1 MPEEAG
7 GKNVEI
13 HNIPDLFSNKLRL
26 AAMVSLVSGEKSFQE
41 LKKITNASDGNLGA
55 QLLKLENE
63 KYIESAKSFVNRKP
77 RTTYK
82 ITELGKAMLNEYVDL
97 LERAIHGNEEN
108 GNVEDN
114 Y

>member
-1 MPEEAG
+1 M
-7 GKNVEI
+7 EI

-41 LKKITNASDGNLGA
+41 LK
-55 QLLKLENE
+55 LENE

-82 ITELGKAMLNEYVDL
+82 ITELGQAMLKEYVDL
-97 LERAIHGNEEN
+97 LERAIHGNEES

>member
-1 MPEEAG
+1 M
-7 GKNVEI
+7 EI

-41 LKKITNASDGNLGA
+41 LKKVTNASDGNLGA

-63 KYIESAKSFVNRKP
+63 KYIESTKSFVNRKP
-77 RTTYK
+77 RTTYR
-82 ITELGKAMLNEYVDL
+82 ITEFGKAMLNEYVDL
-97 LERAIHGNEEN
+97 LDRVIHGTGED

-114 Y
+114 HEEHG

>member
-1 MPEEAG
+1 M
-7 GKNVEI
+7 EI

-26 AAMVSLVSGEKSFQE
+26 AAMVSLISGEKSFQE

-63 KYIESAKSFVNRKP
+63 KYIESTKSFLNRKP

-82 ITELGKAMLNEYVDL
+82 ITKLGTKMLNEYVDL
-97 LERAIHGNEEN
+97 LERIIHKTEEN
-108 GNVEDN
+108 SNVEDN
-114 Y
+114 H

>member
-1 MPEEAG
+1 MN
-7 GKNVEI
+7 KNMKTYKSLIEYMLSLI
-13 HNIPDLFSNKLRL
+13 HIWL

-82 ITELGKAMLNEYVDL
+82 ITELGKAMLKEYVDL
-97 LERAIHGNEEN
+97 
-108 GNVEDN
+108 
-114 Y
+114 

>member
-1 MPEEAG
+1 M
-7 GKNVEI
+7 EI

-63 KYIESAKSFVNRKP
+63 KYIESSKSFVNRKP
-77 RTTYK
+77 RTTYR
-82 ITELGKAMLNEYVDL
+82 ITEFGMEMLNEYVDL
-97 LERAIHGNEEN
+97 LDRVIHGTAEN
-108 GNVEDN
+108 SNLEDN
-114 Y
+114 HKKH

>member
-1 MPEEAG
+1 
-7 GKNVEI
+7 VEI

-63 KYIESAKSFVNRKP
+63 KYIESTKSFVNRKP
-77 RTTYK
+77 RTTYR
-82 ITELGKAMLNEYVDL
+82 ISELGMAMLNDYVNL
-97 LERAIHGNEEN
+97 LDRAIHGTGED

-114 Y
+114 H

>member
-1 MPEEAG
+1 
-7 GKNVEI
+7 VEI

-63 KYIESAKSFVNRKP
+63 KYIESTKSFVNRKP
-77 RTTYK
+77 RTTYR
-82 ITELGKAMLNEYVDL
+82 ITELGMAMLNDYVDL
-97 LERAIHGNEEN
+97 LDRVIHGTGKD

-114 Y
+114 H

>member
-1 MPEEAG
+1 M
-7 GKNVEI
+7 EI

-63 KYIESAKSFVNRKP
+63 TYIESTKSFLNRKP

-82 ITELGKAMLNEYVDL
+82 ITELGASMLNEYVEL
-97 LERAIHGNEEN
+97 LERMIHRT
-108 GNVEDN
+108 EDN
-114 Y
+114 SHMEDHHSKH